1 MTIKDL
7 YDLAVENGFENL
19 DMYVCVED
27 ESGKCPFGLNSY
39 MINVNE
45 NDVDIKVY
53 V

>member
-19 DMYVCVED
+19 DLYVCVED
-27 ESGKCPFGLNSY
+27 ELGKYPFGLNSY
-39 MINVNE
+39 MINVNK
-45 NDVDIKVY
+45 NDVDIKVF